1 MGKTKILIIEDE
13 KKIAEIVKTYLNSA
27 GYQVS
32 IASDGTSGLAQAETF
47 SPDLI
52 ILDLMLPDKE
62 GEEVCEILRAKSS
75 VPILMVTA
83 KSQEEERIKGFSLGA
98 DDYLAKP
105 FSPRELVARVRAILR
120 RTKDKKRPF
129 GDMVRIGKLSIE
141 VDRHI
146 VKRDGHQIDLT
157 PSEFNLL
164 LSMAK
169 YPRQVF
175 TREELIEAIRDSSF
189 EVYDRTIDAHIKN
202 LRRKIEPDPDNP
214 VYVKTVR
221 GFGYKLGEENEA

>member
-1 MGKTKILIIEDE
+1 MAKILVIEDE
-13 KKIAEIVKTYLNSA
+13 KKIAEIVRTYLNSA
-27 GYQVS
+27 GYQVR
-32 IASDGTSGLAQAETF
+32 IAFDGNSGLEQAEVF

-62 GEEVCEILRAKSS
+62 GEEVCQILRGKSS
-75 VPILMVTA
+75 VPILMLTA
-83 KSQEEERIKGFSLGA
+83 KSREEDKIKGFSLGA
-98 DDYLAKP
+98 DDYLSKP

-129 GDMVRIGKLSIE
+129 GDIVRIGKLSIE

-146 VKRDGHQIDLT
+146 VKRDGQEIDLT
-157 PSEFNLL
+157 PSEYNLL
-164 LSMAK
+164 LCMAK

-175 TREELIEAIRDSSF
+175 TREELIEAIRDSSY

-202 LRRKIEPDPDNP
+202 LRKKIEPDPDNP

-221 GFGYKLGEENEA
+221 GFGYKLEGEDGV

>member
-1 MGKTKILIIEDE
+1 MAKILVIEDE
-13 KKIAEIVKTYLNSA
+13 KKIAEIVRTYLNSA

-32 IASDGTSGLAQAETF
+32 IAVDGNSGLEQAEVF

-62 GEEVCEILRAKSS
+62 GEEVCQILRGKSP
-75 VPILMVTA
+75 VPILILTA
-83 KSQEEERIKGFSLGA
+83 KSREEDKIKGFSLGA
-98 DDYLAKP
+98 DDYLSKP

-129 GDMVRIGKLSIE
+129 QDIVRIGKLSIE
-141 VDRHI
+141 IDRHL
-146 VKRDGHQIDLT
+146 VKREGEEVDLT
-157 PSEFNLL
+157 PSEYNLL
-164 LSMAK
+164 LCMAK

-175 TREELIEAIRDSSF
+175 TREELIEAIRDSSYQ
-189 EVYDRTIDAHIKN
+189 VYDRTIDVHIKN
-202 LRRKIEPDPDNP
+202 LRKKIEPDPDNP

-221 GFGYKLGEENEA
+221 GFGYKLEGEDEV

>member
-1 MGKTKILIIEDE
+1 MAKAKILVIEDE
-13 KKIAEIVKTYLNSA
+13 KKIAEIVRTYLNSA

-32 IASDGTSGLAQAETF
+32 IAFDGNSGLEQAETL

-62 GEEVCEILRAKSS
+62 GEEICQILRGKSS
-75 VPILMVTA
+75 VPILILTA
-83 KSQEEERIKGFSLGA
+83 KSREEERIKGFNLGA
-98 DDYLAKP
+98 DDYLVKP
-105 FSPRELVARVRAILR
+105 FSPRELVVRVRAILR

-129 GDMVRIGKLSIE
+129 GDIVRIGKLSIE

-146 VKRDGHQIDLT
+146 VKSEGEEIGLT
-157 PSEFNLL
+157 PSEYNLL
-164 LSMAK
+164 LCMAK

-175 TREELIEAIRDSSF
+175 TREELIEAIRDSSY
-189 EVYDRTIDAHIKN
+189 EIYDRTIDAHIKN

-214 VYVKTVR
+214 VYIKTVR
-221 GFGYKLGEENEA
+221 GFGYKLGGEDEA